1 MKKNVKDGLNTPY
14 DSAFKSIIRKC
25 PRMALYLINEMFYK
39 NGLIE
44 EHYSG
49 RERVV
54 FLDKELPSL
63 HRNSSVMDQRFT
75 VYTDTSAHTFHL
87 ECESGKNGT
96 IILRMIQY
104 DTASALEQADYTVS
118 RIRIKI
124 DDSGILFLRSGR
136 NTPGTMK
143 VILEVPQN
151 RSVSYR
157 IPVIKMQDYSF
168 DDIIEKKLFLLL
180 PFIFF
185 NYENQLKK
193 ISENKDGKRNIQSIY
208 KAIINKLKNP
218 TEADDD
224 GITAYEASILYEA
237 MQVVFDA
244 LAEKHEVKKEVAE
257 IMGGEILVFSA
268 DKYFDAGKAEGIVEG
283 KAKGIAEG
291 EEMLGKLI
299 TMLITDGRS
308 DEVAKAASDKEYR
321 TLLYKDYAI
330 S

>member
-118 RIRIKI
+118 MIRIKI

-257 IMGGEILVFSA
+257 IMGGESC
-268 DKYFDAGKAEGIVEG
+268 
-283 KAKGIAEG
+283 KGS
-291 EEMLGKLI
+291 K
-299 TMLITDGRS
+299 
-308 DEVAKAASDKEYR
+308 
-321 TLLYKDYAI
+321 
-330 S
+330 

>member
-1 MKKNVKDGLNTPY
+1 M
-14 DSAFKSIIRKC
+14 
-25 PRMALYLINEMFYK
+25 
-39 NGLIE
+39 
-44 EHYSG
+44 
-49 RERVV
+49 
-54 FLDKELPSL
+54 
-63 HRNSSVMDQRFT
+63 MDQRFT

-168 DDIIEKKLFLLL
+168 EDIIEKKLFLLL

-193 ISENKDGKRNIQSIY
+193 ISENTDGKRNIQSIY
-208 KAIINKLKNP
+208 KTIINKLKNL

-244 LAEKHEVKKEVAE
+244 LGEKHEVKKEVAE
-257 IMGGEILVFSA
+257 IMGGEILVFSS
-268 DKYFDAGKAEGIVEG
+268 DKYFDAGKAEGKAEGIVE
-283 KAKGIAEG
+283 GIAEG

-321 TLLYKDYAI
+321 ALLYKDYAI